1 MLQAVARNNRLVR
14 RCTPD
19 CPPDNES
26 RMRQPIVVSIPYTL
40 HFAEPGAVAAGAPAT
55 TLNVIPRAY
64 AGRSAIF
71 AIAEAALRDN
81 L

>member
-1 MLQAVARNNRLVR
+1 MNPHVEL
-14 RCTPD
+14 
-19 CPPDNES
+19 
-26 RMRQPIVVSIPYTL
+26 IVVSIPHP